1 MTQAVSFGS
10 PSGLHLPGSGRK
22 RIKEVR
28 HEEPLAEAAAKLT
41 SRGSGDK
48 VEVRLSARKP
58 PEPNYDML
66 NALARVEQIQ
76 RGMNPAV
83 DDHSL
88 EYLREARSGGM
99 YDAGPDE

>member
-1 MTQAVSFGS
+1 M
-10 PSGLHLPGSGRK
+10 
-22 RIKEVR
+22 R
-28 HEEPLAEAAAKLT
+28 HEEPPTEETAKLT
-41 SRGSGDK
+41 SGGSGDK
-48 VEVRLSARKP
+48 VEARLSSRKP

-66 NALARVEQIQ
+66 KALARVETIQ